1 MRTTVAAYYQKQK
14 REIIEDDK
22 LVIVGEDADDE
33 DGDGDEK
40 PIREIHGF
48 TIFDPKHRNEMVT
61 LEALE
66 QDDGVDRQ
74 FEAAGFVVPSFVNDE
89 DVGQEEDAEPQY
101 IRLSSI
107 LRYTM
112 DYTDENE

>member
-1 MRTTVAAYYQKQK
+1 MRTTVAAYYQKQR

-22 LVIVGEDADDE
+22 LVIIDEETDNE

-48 TIFDPKHRNEMVT
+48 TIFDPKHKNEMVT

-74 FEAAGFVVPSFVNDE
+74 FEAAGIVVPSFVDE
-89 DVGQEEDAEPQY
+89 DVGQEEEVELQY
-101 IRLSSI
+101 VRLSSI

>member
-14 REIIEDDK
+14 HEIIEDDK
-22 LVIVGEDADDE
+22 LVIIGEDADDA
-33 DGDGDEK
+33 DDGDEK

-48 TIFDPKHRNEMVT
+48 SIFDPKHRNEMVT

-74 FEAAGFVVPSFVNDE
+74 FEAAGEVVPSFVDE
-89 DVGQEEDAEPQY
+89 DVGQEEDADSQY
-101 IRLSSI
+101 VHLSSI

>member
-22 LVIVGEDADDE
+22 LVIIDEETDNE

-48 TIFDPKHRNEMVT
+48 TIFDPKHKNEMVT

-74 FEAAGFVVPSFVNDE
+74 FEAAGIVVPSFVDE
-89 DVGQEEDAEPQY
+89 DVGQEEEVELQY
-101 IRLSSI
+101 VRLSSI

>member
-14 REIIEDDK
+14 HEITENDK
-22 LVIVGEDADDE
+22 LVIIGEDADDA

-48 TIFDPKHRNEMVT
+48 SIFDPKHRNEMVT

-74 FEAAGFVVPSFVNDE
+74 FEAAGIVVPSFVDE
-89 DVGQEEDAEPQY
+89 DVGQEEDAEPQHVH
-101 IRLSSI
+101 LSSI